1 MKFRSQFLIASIF
14 VCSVLVLGAGCSTS
28 SNPDT
33 THTTSSVYQEIPD
46 FKTFR
51 SDELQIKIQYPSDW
65 AMEDNGSIVS
75 FSSPDIETLN
85 VTSQPTTET
94 LQQITDRIVA
104 DYKSSVKKFNL
115 LESKDILVGP
125 YVAKKI
131 TYNYTTND
139 EKYNF
144 RTTQIFL
151 LSGKT
156 EYIITYL
163 HQQSDVVTHQDEI
176 DKMVNS
182 FRVVES

>member
-1 MKFRSQFLIASIF
+1 MFNLKKIFLINLCAL
-14 VCSVLVLGAGCSTS
+14 VLVGAGCDTAKKPVSNST
-28 SNPDT
+28 T
-33 THTTSSVYQEIPD
+33 TTYQEIPD

-51 SDELQIKIQYPSDW
+51 SDELQIKIQYPPDW

-85 VTSQPTTET
+85 VTSQPTAET
-94 LQQITDRIVA
+94 LQQITDRVVA
-104 DYKSSVKKFNL
+104 DYKSSVKKFSL
-115 LESKDILVGP
+115 LESKDISVGP
-125 YVAKKI
+125 YTAKKI
-131 TYNYTTND
+131 TYNYTTKD
-139 EKYNF
+139 EKYDF

-163 HQQSDVVTHQDEI
+163 HQQSDVVTRQDEI
-176 DKMVNS
+176 EKMVNS